1 MGDVIPFRRIQ
12 SASEGLQTAL
22 REFHEAVEEL
32 KALCDEQDRQMADK
46 PVLTSL
52 SYDQWRKLNGWDD
65 YPPA

>member
-32 KALCDEQDRQMADK
+32 KTLCDEQDGLLADK
-46 PVLTSL
+46 PVITSL
-52 SYDQWRKLNGWDD
+52 SYEQWRKLNGWDD